1 MRFYTPK
8 EVADILRIKDVDTI
22 YLMCRSKEIPG
33 AIQIG
38 RYWRIDVTLFN
49 KWLDSKLKHA
59 AANRT

>member
-8 EVADILRIKDVDTI
+8 EVAEILRLKDIDTV

-38 RYWRIDVTLFN
+38 RYWRIDVTKFN
-49 KWLDSKLKHA
+49 KWLDLKLKY
-59 AANRT
+59 R